1 MLLSVIKKERRPWIN
16 QGRRDRRGTTLFRT
30 ETGLVPLLNAVTGV
44 PGTAYT
50 ARSTDKT
57 RQPSA
62 LSVFPAFRD
71 PAPRPCSIA
80 ASAPL
85 LTNRSSLS
93 EPCNVLFSSSLFIFP
108 WVLYSNGY
116 SLSTLF
122 LQKNC
127 FFSCFFP
134 IFTNIRTGVRY

>member
-1 MLLSVIKKERRPWIN
+1 MLLSVIKKNVALGCN

-30 ETGLVPLLNAVTGV
+30 ETGLVPFVAVTGV
-44 PGTAYT
+44 PGAAYT

-80 ASAPL
+80 AYAPL

-127 FFSCFFP
+127 FFSGFLP
-134 IFTNIRTGVRY
+134 IFPNIRTGVRY